1 MNHLDEIPLLE
12 SEYENEKTPW
22 IYLVRAIIIQ
32 ARKDYI
38 NNPDMRKS
46 IENFYKSEY
55 FTLLTG
61 VRGIE
66 AISYLR
72 SLI

>member
-1 MNHLDEIPLLE
+1 MNHPDEMPLFE
-12 SEYENEKTPW
+12 VEYEDEKTPW
-22 IYLVRAIIIQ
+22 LYLVRAIIIQ
-32 ARKDYI
+32 AMRDYI
-38 NNPDMRKS
+38 HNPDMRKG
-46 IENFYKSEY
+46 IENFYRSEY

-61 VRGIE
+61 VRGVE